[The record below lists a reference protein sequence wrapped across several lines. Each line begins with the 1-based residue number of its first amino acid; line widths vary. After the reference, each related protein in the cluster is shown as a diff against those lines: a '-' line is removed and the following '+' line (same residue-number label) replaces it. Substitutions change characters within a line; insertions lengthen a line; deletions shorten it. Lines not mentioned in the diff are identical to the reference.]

1 MKDATQLHIRPARSE
16 ETGLF
21 YTPHPEEDKRLGT
34 VGHVRMDFGRSGNEF
49 WHTWWPRGPEELNSP
64 AFKLELQ
71 EVVDTLRESV
81 LKNRFAMERFCYEH
95 GGKISG
101 GWTQNY
107 GYIVETEHYRY
118 CLRCTPS
125 PGDYQGYLYC
135 YDLRQQQM
143 AQQAKPVGRVTFA
156 DGSRMDYTDAQ
167 EYLRCIQK
175 ELPQHSV
182 TGFRYETLT
191 DDPVVRKQVDD
202 ILFDLYGEE
211 NPQSL
216 TDYENSSG
224 QGMKMGGM

>member
-1 MKDATQLHIRPARSE
+1 M
-16 ETGLF
+16 
-21 YTPHPEEDKRLGT
+21 
-34 VGHVRMDFGRSGNEF
+34 
-49 WHTWWPRGPEELNSP
+49 
-64 AFKLELQ
+64 
-71 EVVDTLRESV
+71 
-81 LKNRFAMERFCYEH
+81 AM
-95 GGKISG
+95 S
-101 GWTQNY
+101 W
-107 GYIVETEHYRY
+107 
-118 CLRCTPS
+118 TPS
-125 PGDYQGYLYC
+125 ITATASAAPLLPATIRATSTATTCASSRWPG
-135 YDLRQQQM
+135 
-143 AQQAKPVGRVTFA
+143 QAKPVGRVTFA
-156 DGSRMDYTDAQ
+156 DGSRMDYTDVQ